1 MTSQFPASDFNPDDP
16 RLTAFALGE
25 LDEQERAEF
34 EQFLES
40 SEEGREALSE
50 IQETIGLLRD
60 ELVAEPA
67 PSLTDAQRAAVAM
80 ASGAGGEIPTV
91 QVATEATGTPVWR
104 SWRGIVASVTTVTA
118 LCLVLQALPEPDPL
132 LMGDAIG
139 EATLPASAIV
149 AHTAPRITQEDFAKD
164 LQTEIAETQNVGSGQ
179 TASAATTAT
188 ELARK
193 TLIQAISAEKLA
205 SAEQPTSSRAGQSG
219 GRRAIEVPRDRN
231 TKEMDF
237 SAKVAAT
244 QLPGEKVVGRD
255 LGAGEINGDTG
266 NIVRGYADR
275 VRRRPAEPGR
285 SSPGSDSSDDDK
297 SSPPPVAASTS
308 PSPSRV
314 SAAGHSGVKSEQ
326 FGKQGN
332 PSQAKNG
339 GPTLTATAEPR
350 PADPAAAD
358 SSGGAPQPGGQQ
370 RGQKGQLVGD
380 KGKRGSG
387 EGRSVAGIGGGGVAA
402 KGDASPGAA
411 DRRVAR
417 PLPAQISAFPRGE
430 AELTKSD
437 RLRLATIRPE
447 PGTGKPLGG
456 KAIKKTQQPAADA
469 PVEESVPGF
478 EVAATESRLK
488 LKSPEEKALDEL
500 SDKVVKFYTGF
511 GRESTR
517 TSPKSESLTQLPR
530 PDAYNEAYDRITEN
544 PFIRPIPLDTETS
557 RSTFSVDVDTASY
570 ANVRRFLDQGQFPPK
585 NAVRVE
591 ELINYF
597 HYDYPQPEGEDPF
610 SVSIEVNICPWQPR
624 HRLARIG
631 LRAKDLDEQ
640 QRPPTNLVFL
650 IDTSGSMRAENKLP
664 LVRASMN
671 MLIRE
676 LTEDDQ
682 VAIVTYS
689 NTADLRLATTSGAK
703 KTEIGQ
709 VIDSLQAGGST
720 NGAGGIQL
728 AYDTAVRKYIDGGAN
743 RVIICTDGDF
753 NVGISEDDK
762 LVELIQEKAASGVFL
777 SVFGFGMGNL
787 KDAKLEKLADKGNG
801 QYGYIDSQGEAK
813 KVFGEELTGTLY
825 TVAKDVKAQVDFNAE
840 TVGAY
845 RLVGYENRVMANRDF
860 ADDTKDAGDI
870 GAGHTV
876 TALYEIVPRAAILEQ
891 PGQEPLKY
899 QGSKKKPAEPGDVT
913 DPESAE
919 LFTLRLRYK
928 LPDEEVSKLT
938 GKDYP
943 VQDIAIR
950 GQAQAPTGDFV
961 WASAVASFGMNLR
974 ESKYRGNFT
983 FREVLAMAQ
992 RSVGEDEH
1000 GRRKDF
1006 IGLVTKAA
1014 RLAGQG
1020 GGLEAPE
1027 VNGPVTRPTEIE
1039 SGAARIKAG
1048 VDGKYRRLLKK
1059 IEVRDDFR
1067 RFKGFHD
1074 YGYWDG
1080 TEYAGNT
1087 DLLPGFWVYVYPHW
1101 YIWGEELKKP
1111 DPPKP
1116 ETPKPGPPKSDAG
1129 AEAADPAAG
1138 QPEKTPEPPS
1148 GPAPG

>member
-1 MTSQFPASDFNPDDP
+1 MTSQFPASAFNPDDP

-34 EQFLES
+34 EQFLEG
-40 SEEGREALSE
+40 SEEAREAVSE

-67 PSLTDAQRAAVAM
+67 PSLTDEQRAAVAM
-80 ASGAGGEIPTV
+80 ASGAVAATAEELPTV
-91 QVATEATGTPVWR
+91 EVAATPVGTPVWR

-118 LCLVLQALPEPDPL
+118 LCLVLQALPEPDSA

-139 EATLPASAIV
+139 DATLPQSAIV
-149 AHTAPRITQEDFAKD
+149 AHTLMIRQREEFSKE
-164 LQTEIAETQNVGSGQ
+164 LETETAVAEAQQLSRSHVDS
-179 TASAATTAT
+179 
-188 ELARK
+188 
-193 TLIQAISAEKLA
+193 IQLLRETMNQAVTAEKLA
-205 SAEQPTSSRAGQSG
+205 NEEQYTSRRDGQSG
-219 GRRAIEVPRDRN
+219 GRGRKERDISN
-231 TKEMDF
+231 
-237 SAKVAAT
+237 AAST
-244 QLPGEKVVGRD
+244 IRLPGENIVGQD
-255 LGAGEINGDTG
+255 LGVGEVNGNTS
-266 NIVRGYADR
+266 NVVPGYADR
-275 VRRRPAEPGR
+275 VRRRLSGAGGTSP
-285 SSPGSDSSDDDK
+285 SSDRADDDK
-297 SSPPPVAASTS
+297 SSPSPVVASGSTRLAS
-308 PSPSRV
+308 VHGARDV
-314 SAAGHSGVKSEQ
+314 GLKAEKS
-326 FGKQGN
+326 GKQDN
-332 PSQAKNG
+332 RSRAKNG
-339 GPTLTATAEPR
+339 TTTLTTIAEPQ
-350 PADPAAAD
+350 PADPASAN
-358 SSGGAPQPGGQQ
+358 SSGGAPQRGGQQ
-370 RGQKGQLVGD
+370 LGQDGQRGGD
-380 KGKRGSG
+380 KGKSGSN
-387 EGRSVAGIGGGGVAA
+387 EGRSVTGFAGGGVAA
-402 KGDASPGAA
+402 AGDASPGSPIGTEAIPLAA
-411 DRRVAR
+411 ELAEAK
-417 PLPAQISAFPRGE
+417 PAAQPKPGESASPAGPRSE
-430 AELTKSD
+430 AELSKTAP
-437 RLRLATIRPE
+437 LRLETIRPQS
-447 PGTGKPLGG
+447 GAGKSLGG
-456 KAIKKTQQPAADA
+456 QAVNKPQQPVADA
-469 PVEESVPGF
+469 PVGESVPGF

-488 LKSPEEKALDEL
+488 LKSPEEKALEDL
-500 SDKVVKFYTGF
+500 QDKVYSFYIGF

-517 TSPKSESLTQLPR
+517 TSPKREPLTQLPR
-530 PDAYNEAYDRITEN
+530 PHAYNEAYDRITEN
-544 PFIRPIPLDTETS
+544 AFIRPILGDKETQ

-624 HRLARIG
+624 HYLARIG
-631 LRAKDLDEQ
+631 LQAKNLDEQ

-650 IDTSGSMRAENKLP
+650 IDISGSMRAENKLP

-671 MLIRE
+671 MLVRE

-689 NTADLRLATTSGAK
+689 NTAELRLATTSGAK
-703 KTEIGQ
+703 KTEITQ
-709 VIDSLQAGGST
+709 VIDGLTAGGST

-813 KVFGEELTGTLY
+813 KVFSEELVGTLY
-825 TVAKDVKAQVDFNAE
+825 TVAKDVKAQVDFNPE
-840 TVGAY
+840 KVGAY

-860 ADDTKDAGDI
+860 TDDTKDAGDI
-870 GAGHTV
+870 GAGHSV
-876 TALYEIVPRAAILEQ
+876 TALYEIVPRSAILEQ
-891 PGQEPLKY
+891 PGQTPLKY
-899 QGSKKKPAEPGDVT
+899 QGKKKKPAEAGDVA
-913 DPESAE
+913 DPESTE
-919 LFTLRLRYK
+919 LFTVWLRYK
-928 LPDEEVSKLT
+928 LPDEETSKLT
-938 GKDYP
+938 EKDYP

-983 FREVLAMAQ
+983 FREVLAMAH

-1000 GRRKDF
+1000 GHRKDF

-1020 GGLEAPE
+1020 GELEAPE
-1027 VNGPVTRPTEIE
+1027 VEGPVARPTEIE

-1048 VDGKYRRLLKK
+1048 VDGKYRRLVKK

-1101 YIWGEELKKP
+1101 YIWGEESKKP
-1111 DPPKP
+1111 
-1116 ETPKPGPPKSDAG
+1116 EPPKSDAG
-1129 AEAADPAAG
+1129 AEAADPVPTPD
-1138 QPEKTPEPPS
+1138 QPEETSDAPG